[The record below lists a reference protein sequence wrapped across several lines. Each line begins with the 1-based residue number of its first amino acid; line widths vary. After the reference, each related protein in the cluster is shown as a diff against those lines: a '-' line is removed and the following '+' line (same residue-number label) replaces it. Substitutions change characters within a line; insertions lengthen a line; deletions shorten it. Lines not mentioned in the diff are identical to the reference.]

1 MMGQNFMIQYILKRL
16 GSGIVLALVIT
27 LLVFLL
33 LSTSFEDVAR
43 TILGQSATPETVQG
57 LLEQRGWDRPILV
70 QYLDWLWHA
79 VQGDFGISA
88 YTSLPVGPSVLQ
100 RLAVTLS
107 IIVPALLITSAIS
120 VLLGVWA
127 ASRGGAADRLSQI
140 ISLVGFIFPGL
151 LLAIGLVVIF
161 GVNLKWL
168 PATGYTPFGESPV
181 DWLRS
186 IVIPVIVLTI
196 GGVANMS
203 AQVRGRMIDEL
214 NHDYVRTLRTRGIS
228 NGSIVLKHALR
239 NAGSPAL
246 TVMSLEFIQMFGAA
260 LIIENVFALPGY
272 GSYTFNASLQGDIP
286 VILGVSAFGVMLVT
300 VINLVTDIANGW
312 LNPKA
317 RIQ

>member
-1 MMGQNFMIQYILKRL
+1 MISYILKRL
-16 GSGIVLALVIT
+16 GSGILLALVIT

-33 LSTSFEDVAR
+33 LSTSFDDVAR
-43 TILGQSATPETVQG
+43 TILGQSATPEGVQAM
-57 LLEQRGWDRPILV
+57 LEQRGWDRPILV
-70 QYLDWLWHA
+70 QYVDWLWH
-79 VQGDFGISA
+79 VIQGDFGVSV
-88 YTSLPVGPSVLQ
+88 YTSLPVGPSVIQ

-107 IIVPALLITSAIS
+107 IIVPALLITSALS
-120 VLLGVWA
+120 VMLGVWA
-127 ASRGGAADRLSQI
+127 ASRGGAADRFAQV